1 VAIEKENEMATH
13 LIVIPGFGMNCLNMD
28 ITDIPKE
35 YRGQF
40 PGFDE
45 VFPINP
51 NWGGHDS
58 LEKLA
63 EGVANEINSKYAKFA
78 DCGAE
83 HKVVIYGFSLGAD
96 LIMEMLSTGS
106 LHLGKETY
114 LVLAD
119 PNVNTLTCFITW
131 LAVDSPEKQDFV
143 ANIDHKA
150 AGNPGLAERWRNYA
164 IAVSTN
170 IGGQAEWNNCRKL
183 ARSVIDSVCQRYERF
198 KDLLKGTTR
207 LASGA
212 QVMVVMSVEGV
223 AALKANCGDLRYPWM
238 DSEGTAQHF
247 DLSDPGQIKGYANR
261 ALERLALA

>member
-1 VAIEKENEMATH
+1 MATH
-13 LIVIPGFGMNCLNMD
+13 LIVIPGFGMNCSNMD
-28 ITDIPKE
+28 IAVPHK
-35 YRGQF
+35 GQF
-40 PGFDE
+40 PGFDD
-45 VFPINP
+45 VIPINP
-51 NWGGHDS
+51 NWAGHDS

-63 EGVANEINSKYAKFA
+63 EVVANEIDSKYAKFA
-78 DCGAE
+78 ASGAE

-106 LHLGKETY
+106 LHLGKETC

-131 LAVDSPEKQDFV
+131 LAVDSPAKEVFV
-143 ANIDHKA
+143 SIVNDKA
-150 AGNPGLAERWRNYA
+150 AGNSDLAERWRNYA
-164 IAVSTN
+164 NAVSNN

-212 QVMVVMSVEGV
+212 QVMVMMSVEGV

-261 ALERLALA
+261 ALGRLALA